1 LATQSTTLKAYSD
14 ARVVTFA
21 QASAPT
27 AKAVGDLWMD
37 TANGNLLKRWS
48 GSAWVAADDTRIGS
62 TASTVTTIQS
72 TVTNNNNTLTA
83 AIQTEANTRVT
94 QTGEL
99 YAQYTVKVDLA
110 GSVSGYGLASTLIG
124 ATPKS
129 AFGVRADKFW
139 IAAPVSYTQATT
151 PTAASWGTTAI
162 YALAKGVSVL
172 AVGGSA
178 GAMVGSSTE
187 TWVRATGLATVWGS
201 TQANAACYG
210 GGVYLVV
217 GASGKAAT
225 SVDGKTWVNQAGL
238 ASTTWGTTAANA
250 VCYGNGMFVV
260 IGDSGKCAKGVYNPE
275 TQAVTWTYTDNI
287 STLWSAS
294 SGMCLIYAYGEFI
307 AFGAGGKTASS
318 VDGIT
323 WSTVVTGTSLPTA
336 MGSNT
341 VRASIAAA
349 GIIVAVGD
357 SGKVATTINR
367 TDWTARSS
375 LAGTTWG
382 TSACLA
388 LVYTD
393 SVFVVV
399 GDSGKVATSI
409 DGITWTYRSG
419 LSSTAWG
426 TTVARAALYHDGKV
440 MVAGDSGKI
449 ASSADGVTWVY
460 SNSLSTASDIYN
472 GCVWVD
478 TSVTQNVTKYYVDG
492 AWTTTSPNLQFV
504 VTASPD
510 IINGIPIPA
519 GVYMD
524 AAYIKNGTITNAKI
538 GFAAIDDAKIT
549 SLSATKIKAGSVSI
563 GEYIQSSGYVSGASG
578 WRINGNGN
586 AEFSGAV
593 IAATGTFSGSLT
605 AEAVN
610 AVNTINLAGNSV
622 TVSVGQTIVN
632 TTSTLLEVPLVVAG
646 LTGSATATTFIT
658 IGVVAFTTE
667 WTPGVPS
674 IHTMMAVD
682 NIYIS
687 SDNVL
692 AGTPA
697 SICGT
702 AHLGNGTHYIRTEIE
717 PIAGYTLNGDR
728 RITIL
733 AQVIKR

>member
-1 LATQSTTLKAYSD
+1 
-14 ARVVTFA
+14 
-21 QASAPT
+21 
-27 AKAVGDLWMD
+27 
-37 TANGNLLKRWS
+37 
-48 GSAWVAADDTRIGS
+48 
-62 TASTVTTIQS
+62 
-72 TVTNNNNTLTA
+72 
-83 AIQTEANTRVT
+83 
-94 QTGEL
+94 
-99 YAQYTVKVDLA
+99 
-110 GSVSGYGLASTLIG
+110 
-124 ATPKS
+124 
-129 AFGVRADKFW
+129 
-139 IAAPVSYTQATT
+139 
-151 PTAASWGTTAI
+151 
-162 YALAKGVSVL
+162 
-172 AVGGSA
+172 
-178 GAMVGSSTE
+178 
-187 TWVRATGLATVWGS
+187 
-201 TQANAACYG
+201 
-210 GGVYLVV
+210 
-217 GASGKAAT
+217 
-225 SVDGKTWVNQAGL
+225 
-238 ASTTWGTTAANA
+238 
-250 VCYGNGMFVV
+250 
-260 IGDSGKCAKGVYNPE
+260 
-275 TQAVTWTYTDNI
+275 
-287 STLWSAS
+287 
-294 SGMCLIYAYGEFI
+294 
-307 AFGAGGKTASS
+307 
-318 VDGIT
+318 
-323 WSTVVTGTSLPTA
+323 
-336 MGSNT
+336 
-341 VRASIAAA
+341 
-349 GIIVAVGD
+349 
-357 SGKVATTINR
+357 
-367 TDWTARSS
+367 
-375 LAGTTWG
+375 
-382 TSACLA
+382 
-388 LVYTD
+388 
-393 SVFVVV
+393 
-399 GDSGKVATSI
+399 
-409 DGITWTYRSG
+409 
-419 LSSTAWG
+419 
-426 TTVARAALYHDGKV
+426 
-440 MVAGDSGKI
+440 
-449 ASSADGVTWVY
+449 
-460 SNSLSTASDIYN
+460 
-472 GCVWVD
+472 
-478 TSVTQNVTKYYVDG
+478 VTKYYVG
-492 AWTTTSPNLQFV
+492 GNWVTTSPPLPFV
-504 VTASPD
+504 VQATPD
-510 IINGIPIPA
+510 VIDGIPIPA